1 MAQVATANGPVIPND
16 TGANFRADVNENL
29 ADLYSTSSGSSA
41 PPAAV
46 DNQMWIDTSTT
57 PDTLKVKQGS
67 SWISLGTISTNMGL
81 APAASPTF
89 TGNLNIPAGSSSSL
103 PLRVTGDTDTGLFFA
118 TNTVNIHA
126 GGTTVHEFT
135 ASASTPKVPVRGQ
148 TGSASSPTYSFASD
162 TNTGIYRPSADNLCV
177 STGGGHRVTVNS
189 SGLTVR
195 DQKGIV
201 LADADSSHTVTIKPP
216 STVPSNYTLTLPQN
230 DGSNNQ
236 ILKSD
241 GSGTLSWTT
250 VDTLSNP
257 VSTVVKQ
264 VVGTVGPGT
273 NSSIYY
279 NSSSWTTV
287 LSQQITLASSSNQAL
302 VQWAGGFAYG
312 DEATAR
318 LAGRL
323 VRTVG
328 GSDTQIFYN
337 EHVVKRDSVHGGQTK
352 GFQSAFN
359 RLDSPGTTSQITY
372 AFQVKKTAG
381 NNNTFYVKD
390 NYHSL
395 ICTEIDNP

>member
-1 MAQVATANGPVIPND
+1 MAQVATSNYPIPND
-16 TGANFRADVNENL
+16 TGANVRSDINDNL
-29 ADLYSTSSGSSA
+29 EDLYSTSSGSSA
-41 PPAAV
+41 PPAAI
-46 DNQMWIDTSTT
+46 DNQMWVDTSTN
-57 PDTLKVKQGS
+57 PDTLKIKQGNN
-67 SWISLGTISTNMGL
+67 WITLGTIETNLGL
-81 APAASPTF
+81 SPANSPTF
-89 TGNLNIPAGSSSSL
+89 SGNLNLAAGSASSL
-103 PLRVTGDTDTGLFFA
+103 PLRVVGDTDTGFFFA
-118 TNTVNIHA
+118 NNTVNIQA
-126 GGTTVHEFT
+126 GGTTAHEFT
-135 ASASTPKVPVRGQ
+135 ASASSPKVQVRGND
-148 TGSASSPTYSFASD
+148 GDASSPCYSFASD

-216 STVPSNYTLTLPQN
+216 SSVPSNYTLTLPQN

-250 VDTLSNP
+250 VDTLSTP

-287 LSQQITLASSSNQAL
+287 ISQQITLASSSNQAL

-323 VRTVG
+323 IRTVG

-359 RLDSPGTTSQITY
+359 RLDSPGATQITY